1 MLKLVLS
8 QLRAQYAADPLPKAR
23 LLLEEAKQARLAGDH
38 PAAIKF
44 LIEASKVL
52 DAEKSDEARAELA
65 IVSAW
70 RAMILHESQEWQE
83 ATAALDRAIE
93 CWAALCER
101 TPLATPSA
109 ALRQAL
115 RTLPSLTRMPVSV
128 LCPMLIYV
136 SKSCIVSCSYMNR
149 TLTHVTHAS

>member
-101 TPLATPSA
+101 ATPAA

-115 RTLPSLTRMPVSV
+115 RTLPSLTRVPVSV
-128 LCPMLIYV
+128 LWPYIC
-136 SKSCIVSCSYMNR
+136 
-149 TLTHVTHAS
+149 